1 VLEKTK
7 AIPAI
12 PPPPPAAERFQPP
25 ARTSSAGSGRFGF
38 FRRGSRPKEDD
49 DDDESED
56 DDHASG
62 AGYAK
67 LTAPGSPDLESDD
80 ELDGFVKRKAKA
92 KDAATTATTAA
103 PAEQEPVGE
112 PLGKAA
118 GETEPVKEDMPADGN
133 VTAPEA
139 GDNEKVDGELLQGQP
154 QSDAEL
160 RKVLQEVLN
169 KVNAMVRARD
179 FLFNQSR

>member
-1 VLEKTK
+1 VLEKAKAK

-49 DDDESED
+49 DESED
-56 DDHASG
+56 EDHASG

-80 ELDGFVKRKAKA
+80 EVDGFVKRKAKA
-92 KDAATTATTAA
+92 KDAAATETAK
-103 PAEQEPVGE
+103 PAEQESAGE
-112 PLGKAA
+112 TTGETA
-118 GETEPVKEDMPADGN
+118 GETEPVKEDRPTDGN
-133 VTAPEA
+133 GTVSKP
-139 GDNEKVDGELLQGQP
+139 GDNGVKVDGEESQGQS

-179 FLFNQSR
+179 SLLHQ